1 MADLASLIA
10 GGVTV
15 RTLYPAS
22 HPRVT
27 QAVGNILAALKD
39 ATTFL
44 IVGDDLVI
52 DQEVVRNLTLPQR
65 QFMQALKRRGIER
78 LTMTEG
84 VTAEEIESFIEA
96 LSGGEATPESTANL
110 IVGRVHVAFEDDAKQ

>member
-10 GGVTV
+10 AGVTV

-27 QAVGNILAALKD
+27 QAVGTILAALKGSVTLLS
-39 ATTFL
+39 A
-44 IVGDDLVI
+44 GDDLGI
-52 DQEVVRNLTLPQR
+52 EQDVVRNLALSQR

-78 LTMTEG
+78 LTISEG
-84 VTAEEIESFIEA
+84 LTAEECETFIEA
-96 LSGGEATPESTANL
+96 LCGTDSP
-110 IVGRVHVAFEDDAKQ
+110 